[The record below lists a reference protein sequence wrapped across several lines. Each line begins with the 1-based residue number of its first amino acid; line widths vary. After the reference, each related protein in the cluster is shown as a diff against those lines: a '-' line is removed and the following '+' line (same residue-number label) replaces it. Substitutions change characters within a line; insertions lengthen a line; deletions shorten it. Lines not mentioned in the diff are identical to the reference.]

1 MLDEQVTRKILVHA
15 LENALKFNGKA
26 NPKAVLGKILADSP
40 HLKNEIENLM
50 KSINEVVTQVNLMS
64 VEKQREEFLKLTGGE
79 ISKIKRKEEKQLPPL
94 PNVDKYSK
102 VVMRLAPYPSG
113 PLHIGNLRMVILN
126 DEYVKRYKGVLY
138 LVYDDTIGSEEKE
151 ILPEAYDYIKEG
163 LDWLNV
169 KVDKVFYKS
178 DRIPI
183 FYEWCTKLL
192 SDGKAYVCTCNAEVW
207 RQEYKLKK
215 KDCPCRSQTV
225 NENLDKWE
233 KMLNGVYSEG
243 EAAVRLK
250 TSMSEPDPALRD
262 HVIMRISDKHHP
274 RVGCKYR
281 VWPLLEF
288 SWAVDDY
295 LLNITHILRGKD
307 LIKEDRV
314 EEIIW
319 SLIGVP
325 KREFIHYG
333 RIRFQGLSLS
343 KSKSAKYVKEGKYK
357 GWRDPRTWSIQSLQ
371 ARGFKP
377 EAIRE
382 AILDLGL
389 SLADIE
395 YSPEILYSFNRRI
408 IDPLVNR
415 LFFVE
420 NPVVLEITGLVGE
433 ELKGEPPN
441 HPDFPERGRRSITL
455 RVENNSTQVYISKS
469 DAEKLTIGDRIRLKD
484 LANIQITGKGVTH
497 QAVYLSKTIEEA
509 RSQGIKKIIQWV
521 PIHQNIRFEIIMP
534 NGELTNGLAEYEA
547 SKLKVDD
554 VIQFERFGFIRV
566 DKIEIE
572 DNTPRINAFYL
583 HS

>member
-1 MLDEQVTRKILVHA
+1 MLTDEISRKILIHA

-26 NPKAVLGKILADSP
+26 NPKAVLGKILAEYPD
-40 HLKNEIENLM
+40 LKNEIEQLM
-50 KSINEVVTQVNLMS
+50 QSINEIVGQVNKMT
-64 VEKQREEFLKLTGGE
+64 VEKQREEIVKLTGGE
-79 ISKIKRKEEKQLPPL
+79 ISKSKRKEEKQLPPL
-94 PNVDKYSK
+94 PNVNKYSK
-102 VVMRLAPYPSG
+102 IVMRLAPYPSG

-126 DEYVKRYKGVLY
+126 DEYVKQYKGELY

-163 LDWLNV
+163 LEWLDV

-178 DRIPI
+178 DRLPI
-183 FYEWCTKLL
+183 FYEWCRKLL
-192 SDGKAYVCTCNAEVW
+192 NEDKAYVCTCNAEIW
-207 RQEYKLKK
+207 RQQYKLKK
-215 KDCPCRSQTV
+215 KECPCRSQTISQ
-225 NENLDKWE
+225 NLDKWD
-233 KMLNGVYSEG
+233 KMLNGFYSEG

-262 HVIMRISDKHHP
+262 HVIMRISVKLHP
-274 RVGCKYR
+274 RVGDKYH

-319 SLIGVP
+319 SLLGVD

-343 KSKSAKYVKEGKYK
+343 KSKSAKYVKEGRYT
-357 GWRDPRTWSIQSLQ
+357 GWRDPRTWSLQSLQ

-415 LFFVE
+415 LFYVE
-420 NPVVLEITGLVGE
+420 NPVELEINGLE
-433 ELKGEPPN
+433 SKELKGEPPN
-441 HPDFPERGRRSITL
+441 HPDFPDRGRRIITL
-455 RVENNSTQVYISKS
+455 KVENNSTHILISAS
-469 DAEKLTIGDRIRLKD
+469 DAEKLTVGEKIRLKD
-484 LANIQITGKGVTH
+484 LVNVQITSKEPVYK
-497 QAVYLSKTIEEA
+497 ARYLSKSIEEA
-509 RSQGIKKIIQWV
+509 RIHGVKKIIQWV
-521 PIHQNIRFEIIMP
+521 PVQPNIRVEIIMP
-534 NGELTNGLAEYEA
+534 HGELSRGLAEQEA
-547 SKLKVDD
+547 GKLKVDD
-554 VIQFERFGFIRV
+554 IVQFERFGFIRV
-566 DKIEIE
+566 DKIRIE
-572 DNTPRINAFYL
+572 DNTPRINAFYM

>member
-1 MLDEQVTRKILVHA
+1 MLTEEISRKILIHA

-26 NPKAVLGKILADSP
+26 NPKAVLGKILADNP
-40 HLKNEIENLM
+40 QLKNEIESLM
-50 KSINEVVTQVNLMS
+50 KSINEITSLVNSMS
-64 VEKQREEFLKLTGGE
+64 LEKQREEFVKLTGGE
-79 ISKIKRKEEKQLPPL
+79 ISKIKRKEGKQLPPL
-94 PNVDKYSK
+94 PNADKYSK
-102 VVMRLAPYPSG
+102 IIMRLAPYPSG

-126 DEYVKRYKGVLY
+126 DEYVKRYKGELY

-169 KVDKVFYKS
+169 KVDKIFYKS
-178 DRIPI
+178 DRLQI
-183 FYEWCTKLL
+183 FYDWCRRLL
-192 SDGKAYVCTCNAEVW
+192 SEGKAYVCTCNAEVW
-207 RQEYKLKK
+207 RQQYKLKK
-215 KDCPCRSQTV
+215 AECPCRSKTIT
-225 NENLDKWE
+225 ENLDKWD
-233 KMLNGVYSEG
+233 KMLNGFYSEG

-250 TSMSEPDPALRD
+250 TSMSDPDPALRD
-262 HVIMRISDKHHP
+262 HVIMRISDKLHP
-274 RVGCKYR
+274 RVGGKYR

-288 SWAVDDY
+288 SWAIDDY

-319 SLIGVP
+319 SLLGVP

-343 KSKSAKYVKEGKYK
+343 KSKSAKYVKEGKYM
-357 GWRDPRTWSIQSLQ
+357 GWRDPRTWSLQSLQ

-415 LFFVE
+415 LFYVE
-420 NPVVLEITGLVGE
+420 NPVRLEITGLE
-433 ELKGEPPN
+433 TTELKGEPPN
-441 HPDFPERGRRSITL
+441 HPDFPERGRRNITL
-455 RVENNSTQVYISKS
+455 SVENNSASVLISRS
-469 DAEKLTIGDRIRLKD
+469 DAEKLTVGEKIRLKD
-484 LANIQITGKGVTH
+484 LVNVQITSKGEIS
-497 QAVYLSKTIEEA
+497 QARYLSKSIEEA
-509 RSQGIKKIIQWV
+509 REEGIKKIIQWV
-521 PIHQNIRFEIIMP
+521 PVHSNIKVEVIMP
-534 NGELTNGLAEYEA
+534 NGGISRGLAEYEA
-547 SKLKVDD
+547 SKLKVEDI
-554 VIQFERFGFIRV
+554 VQFERFGFIRV
-566 DKIEIE
+566 DEIE
-572 DNTPRINAFYL
+572 RENHTVRIKAFYS